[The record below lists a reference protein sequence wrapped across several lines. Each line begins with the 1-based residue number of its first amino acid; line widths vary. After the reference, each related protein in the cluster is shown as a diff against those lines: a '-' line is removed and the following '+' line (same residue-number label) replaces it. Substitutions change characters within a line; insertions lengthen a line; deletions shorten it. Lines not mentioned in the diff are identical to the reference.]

1 MKNILFILLAFL
13 SVSFRLYAQDVIKI
27 GIIGLDTS
35 HSTAFTELLNGDSDD
50 KFVKEFEVVAAY
62 PYGSK
67 TIQSSYE
74 RIPGYI
80 EEVKKHGV
88 EITSSIAELLDK
100 VDCVML
106 ETNDGRIH
114 LEQAM
119 EVFKS
124 GKICYIDKPIGATLG
139 QAIAIYEMAEKYNVP
154 IFSSS
159 ALRYSPQNQKL
170 RNGEFGKILGAD
182 CYSPHKVEPT
192 HPDFGFYGIHGVET
206 LYTLMGTGCE
216 SVNLMSSQDADVVVG
231 RWKDGRIGTFRGIKE
246 GPAIYGGTA
255 YTPKGSIAA
264 GGYEGYKVLLDQ
276 ILTFFKT
283 GVAPISKEE
292 TIEIFTFM
300 KASNMSKEQNG
311 KIVTMEEAYRK
322 GLKDAQKLIKTYK

>member
-216 SVNLMSSQDADVVVG
+216 SVNRMSSQDADVVVG

-255 YTPKGSIAA
+255 FTPKGAFSI
-264 GGYEGYKVLLDQ
+264 
-276 ILTFFKT
+276 
-283 GVAPISKEE
+283 
-292 TIEIFTFM
+292 M
-300 KASNMSKEQNG
+300 KASSG
-311 KIVTMEEAYRK
+311 IACAFFRPFR
-322 GLKDAQKLIKTYK
+322 

>member
-119 EVFKS
+119 EVFKYAIS
-124 GKICYIDKPIGATLG
+124 TSLLERHWDKLLPFT
-139 QAIAIYEMAEKYNVP
+139 KW
-154 IFSSS
+154 
-159 ALRYSPQNQKL
+159 R
-170 RNGEFGKILGAD
+170 RNTMCLSFLLLHSDIL
-182 CYSPHKVEPT
+182 H
-192 HPDFGFYGIHGVET
+192 
-206 LYTLMGTGCE
+206 
-216 SVNLMSSQDADVVVG
+216 
-231 RWKDGRIGTFRGIKE
+231 RIK
-246 GPAIYGGTA
+246 
-255 YTPKGSIAA
+255 S
-264 GGYEGYKVLLDQ
+264 
-276 ILTFFKT
+276 
-283 GVAPISKEE
+283 
-292 TIEIFTFM
+292 
-300 KASNMSKEQNG
+300 
-311 KIVTMEEAYRK
+311 
-322 GLKDAQKLIKTYK
+322 

>member
-50 KFVKEFEVVAAY
+50 KFVKEFEVVATY

-216 SVNLMSSQDADVVVG
+216 SVNRMSSQDADVVVG

>member
-35 HSTAFTELLNGDSDD
+35 HSTAFTELLSGDSDD

-216 SVNLMSSQDADVVVG
+216 SVNRMSSQDADVVVG

>member
-1 MKNILFILLAFL
+1 MKKYLIYPPCFL
-13 SVSFRLYAQDVIKI
+13 VCQLQIYAQDVIKI

-124 GKICYIDKPIGATLG
+124 GKY
-139 QAIAIYEMAEKYNVP
+139 AISTSLLERHWDSYCH
-154 IFSSS
+154 
-159 ALRYSPQNQKL
+159 L
-170 RNGEFGKILGAD
+170 RNGGEIQCAYLFFFCTQIF
-182 CYSPHKVEPT
+182 ST
-192 HPDFGFYGIHGVET
+192 
-206 LYTLMGTGCE
+206 E
-216 SVNLMSSQDADVVVG
+216 SKAEKRRVRTNS
-231 RWKDGRIGTFRGIKE
+231 
-246 GPAIYGGTA
+246 
-255 YTPKGSIAA
+255 GS
-264 GGYEGYKVLLDQ
+264 
-276 ILTFFKT
+276 
-283 GVAPISKEE
+283 
-292 TIEIFTFM
+292 
-300 KASNMSKEQNG
+300 
-311 KIVTMEEAYRK
+311 
-322 GLKDAQKLIKTYK
+322 

>member
-216 SVNLMSSQDADVVVG
+216 SVNRMSSQDADVVVG
-231 RWKDGRIGTFRGIKE
+231 RWKDGRIGTFMGIKE

>member
-1 MKNILFILLAFL
+1 MKNILFILLTFL

-139 QAIAIYEMAEKYNVP
+139 QAIAIYEMAKKYNVP

-216 SVNLMSSQDADVVVG
+216 SVNRMSSQDADVVVG
-231 RWKDGRIGTFRGIKE
+231 RWKDGRIGTFRNQRRSGHLWRYSLYPQRCNSSRRI
-246 GPAIYGGTA
+246 
-255 YTPKGSIAA
+255 
-264 GGYEGYKVLLDQ
+264 
-276 ILTFFKT
+276 
-283 GVAPISKEE
+283 
-292 TIEIFTFM
+292 
-300 KASNMSKEQNG
+300 
-311 KIVTMEEAYRK
+311 
-322 GLKDAQKLIKTYK
+322 

>member
-1 MKNILFILLAFL
+1 MKNILFILLTFL

-216 SVNLMSSQDADVVVG
+216 SVNRMSSQDADVVVG

-246 GPAIYGGTA
+246 GPAIYGRYSLYPQRCNSSMEDMKVT
-255 YTPKGSIAA
+255 KFCSIK
-264 GGYEGYKVLLDQ
+264 YSLFSRPE
-276 ILTFFKT
+276 
-283 GVAPISKEE
+283 
-292 TIEIFTFM
+292 
-300 KASNMSKEQNG
+300 
-311 KIVTMEEAYRK
+311 
-322 GLKDAQKLIKTYK
+322 